1 MIGTEAGQLVATIAV
16 VSGAPAGAACL
27 LRLRLRLRDRDGGYA
42 PLNRQ
47 LFAVTTSAGRVALV
61 ADHRAV
67 RHLAPRA

>member
-16 VSGAPAGAACL
+16 VSGALAGAACL
-27 LRLRLRLRDRDGGYA
+27 LRLRLRDRDGGYA
-42 PLNRQ
+42 PAR
-47 LFAVTTSAGRVALV
+47 ATSSRSMTTAGRVGLV

>member
-27 LRLRLRLRDRDGGYA
+27 LRLRLRDRDGGYA

-61 ADHRAV
+61 ADDRAV